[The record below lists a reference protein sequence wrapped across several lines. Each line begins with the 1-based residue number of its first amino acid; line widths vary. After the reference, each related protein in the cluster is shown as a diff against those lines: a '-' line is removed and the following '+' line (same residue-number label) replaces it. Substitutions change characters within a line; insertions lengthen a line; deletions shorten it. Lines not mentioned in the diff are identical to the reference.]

1 MAGHDDWDSHWERY
15 ATAASRNPAQQMR
28 HALVTKLL
36 LRESRAA
43 ARRVLDLGSGQGDL
57 LAKLHA
63 RLPQAEL
70 AGFELSASG
79 VELSRRKVPAARFVV
94 ADLFRP
100 PEALRA
106 FHGWAT
112 DAVCSE
118 VLEHV
123 DSPED
128 FLRAAKTYLADGAQ
142 LIVTVPGGPISAFDR
157 HIGHRRHFTA
167 ESLRGVLERAG
178 FEVER
183 VYRSGFPFF
192 NLYRCVVIA
201 RGEKL
206 ADDGASRAA
215 LAAWTAGVLLA
226 AFNGLFRLN
235 LMSSP
240 FGWQMVAVARRRE
253 PIPPEPVTS

>member
-1 MAGHDDWDSHWERY
+1 MAEHDDWESHWERY
-15 ATAASRNPAQQMR
+15 AVAASRNPAQRMR
-28 HALVTKLL
+28 HALIAQLL
-36 LRESRAA
+36 LRDSPSPK
-43 ARRVLDLGSGQGDL
+43 RRVLDLGSGQGDL
-57 LAKLHA
+57 LAKL
-63 RLPQAEL
+63 RVLLPGAEL
-70 AGFELSASG
+70 LGFELSASG
-79 VELSRRKVPAARFVV
+79 VELSRKKTPDAVFLV

-123 DSPED
+123 DVPED

-142 LIVTVPGGPISAFDR
+142 LVVTVPGGPMSAFDR
-157 HIGHRRHFTA
+157 HIGHRRHFTP
-167 ESLRGVLERAG
+167 ESLRAVLEHAG
-178 FEVER
+178 FEVGR

-206 ADDGASRAA
+206 AADGVNQSACATRIAGA
-215 LAAWTAGVLLA
+215 LLTV
-226 AFNGLFRLN
+226 FNALFRLN
-235 LMSSP
+235 LMNSP
-240 FGWQMVAVARRRE
+240 FGWQMVAVARKTRE
-253 PIPPEPVTS
+253 